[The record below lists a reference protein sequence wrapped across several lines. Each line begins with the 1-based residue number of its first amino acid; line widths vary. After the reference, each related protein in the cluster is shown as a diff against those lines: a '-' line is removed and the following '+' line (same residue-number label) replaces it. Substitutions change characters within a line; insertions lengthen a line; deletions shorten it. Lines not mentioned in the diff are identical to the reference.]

1 MAFKMNGSPAKLGM
15 IKGTAGHSAAK
26 MKKEAAMKMKS
37 PMEKKLV
44 GDQNNLPEELK
55 AKIEASPTKQM
66 DPKVVKTLKSFD
78 RPTPGLKTKKP
89 TKAQIKKILEKMK
102 SIKGPGVQ
110 LSDDHKKTIEGVEKM
125 IKDQKSPAKQKQ
137 QSSGSEKI
145 QKQQTSKAGQ
155 LLRQKQI
162 DAVDAKIET
171 LEEQIFNEEITQEQ
185 YDEAMKSLRIK
196 EKQVKKPL

>member
-1 MAFKMNGSPAKLGM
+1 MD
-15 IKGTAGHSAAK
+15 
-26 MKKEAAMKMKS
+26 
-37 PMEKKLV
+37 KKLV

-162 DAVDAKIET
+162 DAVDAQIEA
-171 LEEQIFNEEITQEQ
+171 LEEDRFNEEITQEQ
-185 YDEAMKSLRIK
+185 YNKAIKALRVE